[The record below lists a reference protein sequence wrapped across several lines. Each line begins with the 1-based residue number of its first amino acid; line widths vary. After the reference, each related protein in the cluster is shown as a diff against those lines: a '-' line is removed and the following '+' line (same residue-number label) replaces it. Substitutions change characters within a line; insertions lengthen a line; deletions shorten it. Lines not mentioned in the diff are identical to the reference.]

1 VAAPRPPLMPVLRL
15 LLRVLV
21 VVEVAA
27 EGVAQQRPV
36 AAVPEVAVARQQL
49 AVVREVAQRLVVAVV
64 QVAAEGVVQRRAV
77 VVAAEARRTRRL
89 KPRLLRP
96 SEPNILRPRQWSW
109 EELRKCG

>member
-1 VAAPRPPLMPVLRL
+1 
-15 LLRVLV
+15 
-21 VVEVAA
+21 
-27 EGVAQQRPV
+27 
-36 AAVPEVAVARQQL
+36 
-49 AVVREVAQRLVVAVV
+49 VVAVV